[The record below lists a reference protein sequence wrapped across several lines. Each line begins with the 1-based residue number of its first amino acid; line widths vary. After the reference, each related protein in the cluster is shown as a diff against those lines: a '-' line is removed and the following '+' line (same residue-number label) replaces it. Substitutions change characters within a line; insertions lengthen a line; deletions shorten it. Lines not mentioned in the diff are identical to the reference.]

1 MQRAIYKFKN
11 ALHRYFMENF
21 FYYNREFFTLSEASP
36 YDDLAYIME
45 SVVRIWGTVNI
56 RSTQAKPSFR

>member
-1 MQRAIYKFKN
+1 
-11 ALHRYFMENF
+11 MENF